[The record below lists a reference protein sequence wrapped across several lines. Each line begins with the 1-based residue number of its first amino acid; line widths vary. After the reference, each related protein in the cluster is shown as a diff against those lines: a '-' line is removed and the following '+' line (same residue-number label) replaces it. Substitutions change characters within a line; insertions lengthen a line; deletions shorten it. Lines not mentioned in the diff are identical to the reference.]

1 MFFAAGVGAYDAA
14 IFHLMTHA
22 FFKALLFLGAGS
34 VIHAMHHEQ
43 DMRKMGG
50 IWRKV
55 PVTYAY
61 MWIGSLALAGIG
73 IPFLFGP
80 AGFGFAGFYSKD
92 AILEAAHAAHSLVGN
107 FAFWAGIT
115 AAFLTAFYSGRL
127 LFLTFHGPTRADQHT
142 FDHAH
147 ESPLVMIGPL
157 VILAIGAVLAGG
169 VAYPWF
175 MEGGHHAYEAGKH
188 AKEATDGATFW
199 AGSVVKDHDLIDKM
213 HKSAAWVKVLP
224 LVMAVSGLGLSALFY
239 LVMPDVPKR
248 IAATFSWVDTF
259 FRRKWFFDELY
270 DFIFVRPIQSF
281 GRFLWKVGDGG
292 IIDRFGPNGVANAS
306 QLLARF
312 FSSMQT
318 GYIYHYGFVMVAG
331 LVAIITLFLLGSGFF
346 GQLLGGGN

>member
-1 MFFAAGVGAYDAA
+1 
-14 IFHLMTHA
+14 
-22 FFKALLFLGAGS
+22 
-34 VIHAMHHEQ
+34 
-43 DMRKMGG
+43 
-50 IWRKV
+50 
-55 PVTYAY
+55 
-61 MWIGSLALAGIG
+61 
-73 IPFLFGP
+73 
-80 AGFGFAGFYSKD
+80 
-92 AILEAAHAAHSLVGN
+92 
-107 FAFWAGIT
+107 
-115 AAFLTAFYSGRL
+115 
-127 LFLTFHGPTRADQHT
+127 
-142 FDHAH
+142 
-147 ESPLVMIGPL
+147 MIGPL

-248 IAATFSWVDTF
+248 IASTFSWVDTF